1 LRFIREPP
9 WRQNT
14 RKSHIA
20 HGPNYGSTVTKAQ
33 HWLTERELRKQAV
46 KAEDKTSLSEERKRF
61 VKAQADKEELEN
73 EKRRG
78 EVIYFETA
86 LDVIT
91 SVVSLVTSRL
101 EGVAGR
107 LAADLVNESNPA
119 VIREKLLAE
128 HRAIR
133 QSLSDA
139 ARGLSERSQRMAAG
153 IRDAKTSAY

>member
-1 LRFIREPP
+1 
-9 WRQNT
+9 
-14 RKSHIA
+14 
-20 HGPNYGSTVTKAQ
+20 
-33 HWLTERELRKQAV
+33 
-46 KAEDKTSLSEERKRF
+46 
-61 VKAQADKEELEN
+61 LEN